1 VNSNKGKVQC
11 IDDEILEK
19 LSLKTRNKFL
29 NYNLMSFLKPKHLD
43 FLKQAQKFFETFEKT
58 NNITHNEDFYE
69 WIPEIGKNGYI
80 SRLHKFEDIGL
91 NYEPHGMT
99 TEFMRILSMDF
110 FDPQLTMATGA
121 TAISVNP
128 ILLHHENKEVRLKA
142 LKELVTGEKIGCI
155 CITEPERGSDAVH
168 MLTTC
173 KEQDDGSFIVNG
185 EKIYQTNGSK
195 ANWAVVYA
203 VTEKNNGNTMAQ
215 FLVDTSSEGWTAERL
230 NIPWTPRMHV
240 AKETLTNLKVPS
252 DCILGKPGDGRS
264 HLFEGLNLERL
275 TIVCLNTAEAWNA
288 ISHAV
293 IYANMR
299 KQFNKEILKY
309 QGVGFTLADLWAQTM
324 NMTLSTLNVCQM
336 IDEKMAKLGTLPK
349 DFNLALG
356 TTASQLKFLSAKL
369 CERVVYESANLMG
382 GAGVCDNT
390 LMQDLLGITR
400 LQEIGGGTRQVQSHI
415 MSSALRQLF
424 KLL

>member
-1 VNSNKGKVQC
+1 LSSKKGKVQC
-11 IDDEILEK
+11 INDKILEK

-29 NYNLMSFLKPKHLD
+29 NYNLMSFLKPKHFN
-43 FLKQAQKFFETFEKT
+43 FLKQAQKFFENFEKT

-69 WIPEIGKNGYI
+69 WMPEIGRNGYI

-91 NYEPHGMT
+91 NYEPYGMT
-99 TEFMRILSMDF
+99 TEFLRILAMDF
-110 FDPQLTMATGA
+110 FDPQLAMATGA
-121 TAISVNP
+121 TAISLNP
-128 ILLHHENKEVRLKA
+128 ILLHHEDVDIRLRA
-142 LKELVTGEKIGCI
+142 VKELVKGEKIGCI

-168 MLTTC
+168 MQTTC
-173 KEQDDGSFIVNG
+173 EGQEDGSFLVNG
-185 EKIYQTNGSK
+185 VKIYQTNGSK
-195 ANWAVVYA
+195 ADWAVVYA
-203 VTEKNNGNTMAQ
+203 VTEKDNGNTMAQ
-215 FLVDTSSEGWTAERL
+215 LLVDTSWDGWTAERV

-240 AKETLTNLKVPS
+240 SKETFTNLKVPFN
-252 DCILGKPGDGRS
+252 CVLGKPGDGRS

-275 TIVCLNTAEAWNA
+275 TIVCVNTAEAWNA
-288 ISHAV
+288 LSHAV

-309 QGVGFTLADLWAQTM
+309 QGVGFPLADLWAQTM

-336 IDEKMAKLGTLPK
+336 IDEKMKKFGTLPK

-356 TTASQLKFLSAKL
+356 TTASQLKYLSAKL

-390 LMQDLLGITR
+390 LMHDLLGITR

>member
-1 VNSNKGKVQC
+1 LSSKKGKVQC
-11 IDDEILEK
+11 INDEILEK

-43 FLKQAQKFFETFEKT
+43 FLKQAQKFFEIFEKT
-58 NNITHNEDFYE
+58 NNITHNEDFYD

-91 NYEPHGMT
+91 NYEPYGMT
-99 TEFMRILSMDF
+99 TEFMRILAMDF

-128 ILLHHENKEVRLKA
+128 ILLHHENVEKRLKA

-173 KEQDDGSFIVNG
+173 EEQGDGSFIVNG

-195 ANWAVVYA
+195 ADWAVVYA

-215 FLVDTSSEGWTAERL
+215 FLVDTSSEGWKAERL

-240 AKETLTNLKVPS
+240 AKESLTDLKVPF
-252 DCILGKPGDGRS
+252 DCVLGKPGDGRS

-324 NMTLSTLNVCQM
+324 NMTLSTLNVCRM
-336 IDEKMAKLGTLPK
+336 IDEKMEKFGTLPK

-369 CERVVYESANLMG
+369 CERVVYETANLMG

>member
-1 VNSNKGKVQC
+1 LSSKKGKVQC
-11 IDDEILEK
+11 INDEILEK

-43 FLKQAQKFFETFEKT
+43 FLKQAQKFFEIFEKT
-58 NNITHNEDFYE
+58 NNITHNEDFYD

-91 NYEPHGMT
+91 NYEPYGMT
-99 TEFMRILSMDF
+99 TEFMRILAMDF

-128 ILLHHENKEVRLKA
+128 ILLHHENVEKRLKA

-173 KEQDDGSFIVNG
+173 EEQGDGSFIVNG

-195 ANWAVVYA
+195 ADWAVLYA

-215 FLVDTSSEGWTAERL
+215 FLVDTSSEGWKAERL

-240 AKETLTNLKVPS
+240 AKESLTDLKVPF
-252 DCILGKPGDGRS
+252 DCVLGKPGDGRS

-324 NMTLSTLNVCQM
+324 NMTLSTLNVCRM
-336 IDEKMAKLGTLPK
+336 IDEKMEKFGTLPK

-369 CERVVYESANLMG
+369 CERVVYETANLMG